1 MAERGTRS
9 EEQGYFRDALLAW
22 RGWGVERPIV
32 PVYYEGRRDAVFYGL
47 DADDEPIVMDGMT
60 IEDSVSVST
69 GRGIEGVG
77 PDVAIRLP

>member
-1 MAERGTRS
+1 M
-9 EEQGYFRDALLAW
+9 
-22 RGWGVERPIV
+22 
-32 PVYYEGRRDAVFYGL
+32 YYEGRRDAVFYGL